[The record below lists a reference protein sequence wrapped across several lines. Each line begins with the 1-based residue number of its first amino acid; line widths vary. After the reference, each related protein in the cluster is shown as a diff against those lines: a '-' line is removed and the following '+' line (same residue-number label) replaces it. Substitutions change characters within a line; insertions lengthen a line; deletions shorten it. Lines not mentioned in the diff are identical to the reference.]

1 MVFME
6 DVMAFRRKMNRR
18 SSKKLFS
25 RTADRTNRKN
35 VDPRPMRG
43 GIRL

>member
-1 MVFME
+1 MKKHGLS
-6 DVMAFRRKMNRR
+6 RKA
-18 SSKKLFS
+18 SSKSFKKGAVK
-25 RTADRTNRKN
+25 THRKN

>member
-1 MVFME
+1 ME
-6 DVMAFRRKMNRR
+6 VIKLAYRKEV
-18 SSKKLFS
+18 SSKGSKKLF
-25 RTADRTNRKN
+25 TATAMKVHRKN

>member
-1 MVFME
+1 
-6 DVMAFRRKMNRR
+6 MAKKMRRKISNNKSR
-18 SSKKLFS
+18 KLFS
-25 RTADRTNRKN
+25 KTAMKINRKN

>member
-1 MVFME
+1 M
-6 DVMAFRRKMNRR
+6 KRR
-18 SSKKLFS
+18 SMS
-25 RTADRTNRKN
+25 RGGSRRLYSATAARTHRKN

>member
-1 MVFME
+1 
-6 DVMAFRRKMNRR
+6 MAYR
-18 SSKKLFS
+18 KKLS
-25 RTADRTNRKN
+25 RKGSRRYFTATAMKTRAKN

>member
-1 MVFME
+1 M
-6 DVMAFRRKMNRR
+6 RGGYRKEISNKG
-18 SSKKLFS
+18 SQKLF
-25 RTADRTNRKN
+25 TATAMKINKKN

>member
-1 MVFME
+1 
-6 DVMAFRRKMNRR
+6 MAFRKKMKRSKSRR
-18 SSKKLFS
+18 QFSKF
-25 RTADRTNRKN
+25 ADKTHRKN